1 MALAGLRAA
10 LAASDQ
16 PAIARAAHSLKS
28 MSANVGA
35 RGLVARL
42 RVIEED
48 ARNAACAER
57 ADACDALDSLLV
69 ATIRGLEERTRSRAA
84 AA

>member
-1 MALAGLRAA
+1 MALATLRAA

-16 PAIARAAHSLKS
+16 PAIARAAHSLGS

-35 RGLVARL
+35 RALVARL
-42 RVIEED
+42 RVIEAA
-48 ARNAACAER
+48 ARDAACTER
-57 ADACDALDSLLV
+57 ADACDALDSLLA
-69 ATIRGLEERTRSRAA
+69 ATIRGLEGRTRSRAA

>member
-1 MALAGLRAA
+1 MALAHLRAA

-35 RGLVARL
+35 RALVARL
-42 RVIEED
+42 RVIEEA
-48 ARNAACAER
+48 ARSAACAER
-57 ADACDALDSLLV
+57 ADACDALDRLFT
-69 ATIRGLEERTRSRAA
+69 ATIRGLEERTRPRAA